1 MALASSLSAR
11 ISLPATSGLPASD
24 LAPCQTSSWTGA
36 QSKFSLMSSDATS
49 APFGNPEPV
58 AARLH
63 VPVDLSGYS
72 ELAAVE
78 IAAMLK
84 KLHVPVEPS
93 AHSETVGGVS
103 DDSLLVDGAQEMVA
117 AEGGRKYISMPKT
130 LFDEIRHQLAKA
142 RRSPQDWDHEADLVD
157 NMDRVEEKWDDA
169 MKRAGSA
176 VPPPPKPAQ
185 PLSRKEIL
193 APLNQVFLKDE
204 VMDRVL
210 IAAGVPE
217 LLAGQNVKNNGCIL
231 IGPPGTGKTVLE
243 RALAKV
249 YEKAGAYAVEVSEAA
264 ISESTVGSKAR
275 NLDAIIKKA
284 LEEARKRGKPALIYF
299 DEASSSVS
307 KPEANS
313 SVRSYYQE
321 ALDTMKRYIGNYP
334 ELVFVIS
341 TNASKQLLD
350 DALVREGRLQVIQ
363 VDRPDLTQKV
373 RMWDHFLREYH
384 VIDGLSR
391 EQLVTLASLLPA
403 ESQGAAIEL
412 FCRTFIDKL
421 KLEKLKSLNHT
432 NLLSALESDVKI
444 AEEDIRPLINY
455 GYILSELRKVVAT
468 MTLDAEPKEKKARV
482 IGFGADQR
490 DEKGNWPAA
499 MRFPPA

>member
-1 MALASSLSAR
+1 MALASSLSVR
-11 ISLPATSGLPASD
+11 VSSPVISGLPASD
-24 LAPCQTSSWTGA
+24 LALRQAPSWATAQA
-36 QSKFSLMSSDATS
+36 QSSFV
-49 APFGNPEPV
+49 PFEVAKTAFGSPEPV
-58 AARLH
+58 ASRLH
-63 VPVDLSGYS
+63 VPV
-72 ELAAVE
+72 ELNAY
-78 IAAMLK
+78 
-84 KLHVPVEPS
+84 
-93 AHSETVGGVS
+93 SETVGGVS
-103 DDSLLVDGAQEMVA
+103 DVSLLVDSAQEMVA
-117 AEGGRKYISMPKT
+117 SEGGRKNIAMPVT
-130 LFDEIRHQLAKA
+130 LFDAVYEHLLKNRGRPVDWERDDELADQMANAKDKWEDA
-142 RRSPQDWDHEADLVD
+142 IK
-157 NMDRVEEKWDDA
+157 RV
-169 MKRAGSA
+169 GSA
-176 VPPPPKPAQ
+176 VPPPPKPAKA
-185 PLSRKEIL
+185 LSRKEIL
-193 APLNQVFLKDE
+193 APLSQVFLKDD

-249 YEKAGAYAVEVSEAA
+249 FEKAGAYAVEVSEAA

-275 NLDAIIKKA
+275 NLDVIIKKA
-284 LEEARKRGKPALIYF
+284 LEEARTRGKPSLIYF

-307 KPEANS
+307 KPETNS

-363 VDRPDLTQKV
+363 VDRPDLTQKI

-391 EQLVTLASLLPA
+391 EQLETLASLLPA

-421 KLEKLKSLNHT
+421 KLEQLKSLNHT
-432 NLLSALESDVKI
+432 NLLSALESDVKV

-455 GYILSELRKVVAT
+455 SYILSELRKVAA
-468 MTLDAEPKEKKARV
+468 MTLDVDPKEKKSRP
-482 IGFGADQR
+482 IGFGADER
-490 DEKGNWPAA
+490 DAKGNWPAIVREPKVA
-499 MRFPPA
+499 